1 MHIKEAIM
9 NMLDEKYS
17 AMKENFEKVIKQKVA
32 QRLEEKKIVVA
43 QDFFGKK

>member
-1 MHIKEAIM
+1 
-9 NMLDEKYS
+9 MLDEKYS